1 MSVFKRGIFLFFAF
15 FIQEIFAFA
24 IMPYDKNIL
33 FQSIASGTG
42 LGGSIFSLILY
53 LFFVFFINI
62 IVFYKCN
69 KIFWDYLFEKSQIL
83 KAVSA
88 YSGSFLICEILKFL
102 NFNFFGNK
110 FFLNFL
116 FNLIFLLSVQ
126 IIFFA
131 INKENMFITENKP
144 KTLRIFLK
152 IFIILLI
159 IFAFASTNLTSH
171 GKSEIEISSFRFSQ
185 NFILVF
191 VTVFIQVF
199 AFSFLETFFECNEIG
214 KKDAVL
220 IFIEFFAAWI
230 FFFVKL
236 ILPYGMIS
244 RINNRWSSTSG
255 NNETTYVDFYE
266 TRIYR
271 NYGKNQLV
279 YFSQKK

>member
-144 KTLRIFLK
+144 KNLRIFLK

-159 IFAFASTNLTSH
+159 IFAFTSTNLTSH
-171 GKSEIEISSFRFSQ
+171 GKSCFPPYF
-185 NFILVF
+185 
-191 VTVFIQVF
+191 
-199 AFSFLETFFECNEIG
+199 
-214 KKDAVL
+214 KKVKSW
-220 IFIEFFAAWI
+220 IFI
-230 FFFVKL
+230 
-236 ILPYGMIS
+236 M
-244 RINNRWSSTSG
+244 T
-255 NNETTYVDFYE
+255 
-266 TRIYR
+266 
-271 NYGKNQLV
+271 KN
-279 YFSQKK
+279 